1 MTNDLTALGV
11 LRPPFD
17 LPVHHVAYAVRD
29 LEAAI
34 QRAVTALGAGP
45 FLVLDDIELE
55 TTSRGEP
62 ARFLHS
68 AAFGQYGAVA
78 LELMQI
84 KSCEPA
90 RIADA
95 MRGPV
100 PSVNHFG
107 YVAPS
112 LPAARDQLEAL
123 GIPAFLQA
131 RTGEIEFTMHDA
143 RSLWGHNIELHAD
156 GASIRQFWAGVRDS
170 SVGWDGTHP
179 IRRPDF

>member
-1 MTNDLTALGV
+1 LTADGV

-17 LPVHHVAYAVRD
+17 LPVHHVAYAVPD
-29 LEAAI
+29 LELAI
-34 QRAVTALGAGP
+34 QRAVTTLGAGP

-55 TTSRGEP
+55 ATSRGEP
-62 ARFLHS
+62 AHFLHS
-68 AAFGQYGAVA
+68 AAFGQCGAVA

-90 RIADA
+90 RIAGA

-100 PSVNHFG
+100 PAVNHFG

-112 LPAARDQLEAL
+112 LPTARDQLEAL
-123 GIPAFLQA
+123 GLPAFLEA
-131 RTGEIEFTMHDA
+131 RAGEIEFTMHDA

-156 GASIRQFWAGVRDS
+156 NPGIRRFWAEVRDS

-179 IRRPDF
+179 IRRLNF